1 MTRAAGIPRKL
12 YLGNDSATVFPFPY
26 KFVADDDLYV
36 KHRDVNGVETELVLD
51 VDYSVTGAGDA
62 TGGSITFPKGGS
74 TYSTLG
80 SGPPAEKLAIVL
92 RDDISN
98 DTDYSGNWLFSTVND
113 EGDKQAGVNQ
123 QLKEELNRAITFP
136 ITDPDSL
143 TKELPIDTERANK
156 NLIFDENGNVI
167 VGGVITNTITSGAGA
182 PTTTPNSKGDYYFD
196 DTNDVAYLAFG
207 TASSDD
213 WKALSIDGTFGFVID
228 GAESAI
234 VAGVKNYNAELTRAG
249 IIYRITTIS
258 MVNGVETAKSI
269 KADILMNGVSISA
282 SDPLFLDA
290 ATEENKTSFT
300 GWTLPFNKHDKP
312 QIEVLSSPVP
322 DAEYITVTVHYKTS
336 SDI

>member
-1 MTRAAGIPRKL
+1 MTVAAGTGVRR
-12 YLGNDSATVFPFPY
+12 YDGND
-26 KFVADDDLYV
+26 VAIDFAFSEIFYNNSDLVLY
-36 KHRDVNGVETELVLD
+36 HQDTAGVITNPTLD
-51 VDYSVTGAGDA
+51 VDYTVTGVG
-62 TGGSITFPKGGS
+62 TPTSGSVEFPIGGSS
-74 TYSTLG
+74 YSTLATG
-80 SGPPAEKLAIVL
+80 EKLTISRESTQARTTDMDDAFYFDDLNLGEDKTMTMVQENALGVDRSIRRNIV
-92 RDDISN
+92 
-98 DTDYSGNWLFSTVND
+98 
-113 EGDKQAGVNQ
+113 
-123 QLKEELNRAITFP
+123 
-136 ITDPDSL
+136 DPDNINM
-143 TKELPIDTERANK
+143 ELDPADERALK
-156 NLIFDENGNVI
+156 LLGFDENGKPITVI
-167 VGGVITNTITSGAGA
+167 NITNTITSGAGA